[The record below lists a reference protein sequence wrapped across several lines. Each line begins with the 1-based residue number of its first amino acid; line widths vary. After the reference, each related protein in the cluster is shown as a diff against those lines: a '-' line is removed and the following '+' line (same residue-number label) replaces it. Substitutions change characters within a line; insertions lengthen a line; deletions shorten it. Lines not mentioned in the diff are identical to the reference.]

1 MAGVGLRSEQQ
12 FDKDS
17 NERAK
22 RDLGKDLGDMEVDGG
37 KDRPAKD
44 KPIET
49 TPQIAK
55 KTKKDEAAEKG
66 SDPPQTYPSQHPKV
80 GRKHQALAPKHNR
93 PRDPGEV
100 EAKKLGV
107 QEENRPQFRRV

>member
-22 RDLGKDLGDMEVDGG
+22 RDLGKDLGGMEVDEG

-55 KTKKDEAAEKG
+55 KKKKDEAAGRE
-66 SDPPQTYPSQHPKV
+66 SDPP
-80 GRKHQALAPKHNR
+80 KHTHLDTQ
-93 PRDPGEV
+93 G
-100 EAKKLGV
+100 
-107 QEENRPQFRRV
+107 

>member
-22 RDLGKDLGDMEVDGG
+22 RDLIKDLGGMEVDEG

-44 KPIET
+44 KPI
-49 TPQIAK
+49 
-55 KTKKDEAAEKG
+55 
-66 SDPPQTYPSQHPKV
+66 
-80 GRKHQALAPKHNR
+80 
-93 PRDPGEV
+93 
-100 EAKKLGV
+100 
-107 QEENRPQFRRV
+107 